1 MTDVGGFPPEV
12 KVALSGGPFS
22 GQTVFW
28 PEGKKEM
35 WFNKDASD
43 VWAQY
48 TLAPDDNTRALFAHF
63 EIA

>member
-1 MTDVGGFPPEV
+1 V